1 MSLRDRAEAVA
12 AAGLLLVSLAF
23 VISFASGL
31 RRGASPPA
39 SLEAGLP
46 TVSDERTAGRVEVLN
61 ASGRSGLARAAT
73 GQLRDGG
80 FDVVF
85 FGNAS
90 GHDGDSS
97 IVIDRTGRDA
107 IAWAAARQLS
117 IARVRSEPD
126 TALFLDATIII
137 GRDWPPRSEATPPL
151 EAGWRDRMGRWLRP
165 SR

>member
-1 MSLRDRAEAVA
+1 MSLRDRAEVAV

-23 VISFASGL
+23 AISFAVGL
-31 RRGASPPA
+31 RRGAVPA
-39 SLEAGLP
+39 DNPETGLSR
-46 TVSDERTAGRVEVLN
+46 VSDERTAGRVEVLN

-80 FDVVF
+80 FDVVY

-97 IVIDRTGRDA
+97 IVIDRTGSDA
-107 IAWAAARQLS
+107 IAWAAARYLN

-126 TALFLDATIII
+126 TALFLDATIVI
-137 GRDWPPRSEATPPL
+137 GRDWPPRSEATPAL
-151 EAGWRDRMGRWLRP
+151 EANWRDRMGRWLRP